1 MYFNDNF
8 EDKRRHLIIE
18 KRRMHKILGMQI
30 KEDEVWR
37 EKRSEEN
44 YKADVKKKDKWWSVE
59 RKQTRKE
66 ENLK

>member
-18 KRRMHKILGMQI
+18 KRRIHKILGMQI

-44 YKADVKKKDKWWSVE
+44 YKADVKKKDK
-59 RKQTRKE
+59 
-66 ENLK
+66 